1 MQTVTDQKFVM
12 NDQRSET
19 TGIIK
24 MSETKEIQKIS
35 QIPETIATTGTT
47 QTPGIGSPSSEIK
60 IVIQEKIIITIIIVI
75 REKTGNQSFEIPEK
89 RASPEK

>member
-19 TGIIK
+19 IGIIK

-47 QTPGIGSPSSEIK
+47 QTPGIGTSSEIK
-60 IVIQEKIIITIIIVI
+60 IVIQEKIIIIGI